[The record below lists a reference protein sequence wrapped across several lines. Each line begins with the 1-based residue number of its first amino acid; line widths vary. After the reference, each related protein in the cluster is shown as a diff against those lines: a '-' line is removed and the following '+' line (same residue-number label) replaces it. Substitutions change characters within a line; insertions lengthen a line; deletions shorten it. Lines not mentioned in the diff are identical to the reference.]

1 MKYLNSKEVSGILGI
16 NISTL
21 KRWTD
26 SGKLGCEKTAG
37 GHRKFTMQHVR
48 DYYKSNSNSAKG
60 EALSLET
67 KDHKKIYGLINQQ
80 DFKQLAVLLAESSLN
95 SDESSVGT
103 IINGLYMNG
112 TPVADLFDFV
122 VDVAGNIVEDR
133 LKKNK
138 IAHTDAYLSRKT
150 ITRSVDGLNRDKP
163 NGNYN
168 GKNALCINFE
178 DNLPDIGVVMSEVL
192 MRHNGYNVFNS
203 GSHAE
208 LGELSEIIIKRKID
222 VVLFYLCNLQ
232 CCNAVIE
239 ENVSKTV
246 KQIHD
251 SIKVANKLD
260 IKILFGGEGLFLLN
274 DIQGKID
281 NSFLTYNDL
290 KAYLENSSLYA

>member
-37 GHRKFTMQHVR
+37 GHRKFTMQHIR
-48 DYYKSNSNSAKG
+48 DYYKMHSNSSKSDF
-60 EALSLET
+60 LSLDS

-80 DFKQLAVLLAESSLN
+80 DFKQLAMDLSNASLKA
-95 SDESSVGT
+95 DESTIDT

-112 TPVADLFDFV
+112 IPVADLFDFV
-122 VDVAGNIVEDR
+122 VDVAGNIVEDQ
-133 LKKNK
+133 LKNNK
-138 IAHTDAYLSRKT
+138 IAHTDAYLSRKI

-163 NGNYN
+163 NGNFN

-222 VVLFYLCNLQ
+222 IVLFYLCNLQ
-232 CCNAVIE
+232 CCNAVVE
-239 ENVSKTV
+239 DNVAKTV
-246 KQIHD
+246 TQIFD
-251 SIKVANKLD
+251 SIKVAKKLD
-260 IKILFGGEGLFLLN
+260 IKILFGGEGLFLLD
-274 DIQGKID
+274 DIKGKID

-290 KAYLENSSLYA
+290 KKLI

>member
-37 GHRKFTMQHVR
+37 GHRKFTMKHIR
-48 DYYKSNSNSAKG
+48 DYYKTHSDSSKSDF
-60 EALSLET
+60 LSLES
-67 KDHKKIYGLINQQ
+67 KKHKKIYGLINQQ
-80 DFKQLAVLLAESSLN
+80 DYKQLAIDLSIASLKAEDSTVN
-95 SDESSVGT
+95 T

-122 VDVAGNIVEDR
+122 VDVAGNIVEDQ
-133 LKKNK
+133 LKNNK
-138 IAHTDAYLSRKT
+138 IAHTDAYLSRKI
-150 ITRSVDGLNRDKP
+150 ITRSVDGLNRNKP
-163 NGNYN
+163 NGDFN

-222 VVLFYLCNLQ
+222 IVLFYLCNLQ
-232 CCNAVIE
+232 CCNAVVE

-246 KQIHD
+246 TQIFD
-251 SIKVANKLD
+251 SIKVAKKLD
-260 IKILFGGEGLFLLN
+260 IKILFGGEGLFLLD
-274 DIQGKID
+274 DISGKID

-290 KAYLENSSLYA
+290 KKLI

>member
-37 GHRKFTMQHVR
+37 GHRKFTMQHIR
-48 DYYKSNSNSAKG
+48 DYYKTHSNSSKSDF
-60 EALSLET
+60 LSLDSKE
-67 KDHKKIYGLINQQ
+67 HKKIYGLINQQ
-80 DFKQLAVLLAESSLN
+80 DYKQLAIDLSNASLKA
-95 SDESSVGT
+95 DESTIDT

-112 TPVADLFDFV
+112 IPVADLFDYV
-122 VDVAGNIVEDR
+122 VDVAGNIVEDQ
-133 LKKNK
+133 LKNNK
-138 IAHTDAYLSRKT
+138 IAHTDAYLSRKI

-163 NGNYN
+163 NGNFN

-222 VVLFYLCNLQ
+222 IVLFYLCNLQ
-232 CCNAVIE
+232 CCNAVVE
-239 ENVSKTV
+239 DNVAITV
-246 KQIHD
+246 TQLFD
-251 SIKVANKLD
+251 SIKVAKKLD
-260 IKILFGGEGLFLLN
+260 IKILFGGEGLFLLD
-274 DIQGKID
+274 DIKGKID

-290 KAYLENSSLYA
+290 KKLI

>member
-1 MKYLNSKEVSGILGI
+1 MKYLNSKEVSGILGV

-122 VDVAGNIVEDR
+122 VDVAGNIVEDK

-163 NGNYN
+163 NGNFN

-290 KAYLENSSLYA
+290 IKLI

>member
-48 DYYKSNSNSAKG
+48 DYYKNNSNSLKG

-67 KDHKKIYGLINQQ
+67 KDHKKVYGLINQQ
-80 DFKQLAVLLAESSLN
+80 DYKQLAILLADSSLK
-95 SDESSVGT
+95 SDDSTVGT
-103 IINGLYMNG
+103 IVNGLYMNG

-122 VDVAGNIVEDR
+122 VDVAGSIVENK
-133 LKKNK
+133 LKQDQ
-138 IAHTDAYLSRKT
+138 IVHTDAYLSRKL
-150 ITRSVDGLNRDKP
+150 ITRSVDGLNRNKP
-163 NGNYN
+163 NGNSN
-168 GKNALCINFE
+168 GKNALCVNFE

-203 GSHAE
+203 GSHAQ
-208 LGELSEIIIKRKID
+208 LGELSEIIINRNID
-222 VVLFYLCNLQ
+222 IVLFYLCNLQ
-232 CCNAVIE
+232 CCNAVVE

-246 KQIHD
+246 KQIYD
-251 SIKVANKLD
+251 SIKIAEKLE
-260 IKILFGGEGLFLLN
+260 IQILFGGEGLFLLD
-274 DIQGKID
+274 DINNKID

-290 KAYLENSSLYA
+290 RKLI

>member
-1 MKYLNSKEVSGILGI
+1 MKYLNSKEVSGILGV

-122 VDVAGNIVEDR
+122 VDVAGNIVENK
-133 LKKNK
+133 LKEKK
-138 IAHTDAYLSRKT
+138 IAHTEAYLSRKT

-163 NGNYN
+163 NGNFN

-290 KAYLENSSLYA
+290 KKLI

>member
-122 VDVAGNIVEDR
+122 VDVAGNIVEDK

-138 IAHTDAYLSRKT
+138 IAHTEAYLSRKT

-163 NGNYN
+163 NGNFN

-232 CCNAVIE
+232 CCNAVVE

-260 IKILFGGEGLFLLN
+260 IKILFGGEGLFLLS

-290 KAYLENSSLYA
+290 KKLI

>member
-26 SGKLGCEKTAG
+26 TGKLGCEKTAG
-37 GHRKFTMQHVR
+37 GHRKFTMQHIR
-48 DYYKSNSNSAKG
+48 DFYKSNSNSAKG
-60 EALSLET
+60 ETLSLEN
-67 KDHKKIYGLINQQ
+67 KEHKKIYGLINKQ
-80 DFKQLAVLLAESSLN
+80 DFKQLAILLANSSLN
-95 SDESSVGT
+95 SDELSVGT

-122 VDVAGNIVEDR
+122 VDVAGNIVEEK
-133 LKKNK
+133 LKKNE
-138 IAHTDAYLSRKT
+138 IVHADAYLSRKT

-163 NGNYN
+163 NGNFN

-208 LGELSEIIIKRKID
+208 LGELSDIIIKRKID
-222 VVLFYLCNLQ
+222 IVLFYLCNLQ
-232 CCNAVIE
+232 CCNAVVE

-246 KQIHD
+246 KQIYD
-251 SIKVANKLD
+251 SIKIAKKLD
-260 IKILFGGEGLFLLN
+260 INILFGGEGLFLLD
-274 DIQGKID
+274 DIKGKID

-290 KAYLENSSLYA
+290 KKLI

>member
-48 DYYKSNSNSAKG
+48 DYYKNNSNSLKG

-67 KDHKKIYGLINQQ
+67 KDHKKVYGLINQQ
-80 DFKQLAVLLAESSLN
+80 DYKQLAILLADSSLK
-95 SDESSVGT
+95 SDDSTVGT
-103 IINGLYMNG
+103 IVNGLYMNG

-122 VDVAGNIVEDR
+122 VDVAGNIVEDK
-133 LKKNK
+133 LKQNQ
-138 IAHTDAYLSRKT
+138 IVHTDAYLSRKL
-150 ITRSVDGLNRDKP
+150 ITRSVDGLNRNKP
-163 NGNYN
+163 NGNSN

-203 GSHAE
+203 GSHAQ
-208 LGELSEIIIKRKID
+208 LGELSEIIVNRNID
-222 VVLFYLCNLQ
+222 IVLFYLCNLQ
-232 CCNAVIE
+232 CCNAVVE

-246 KQIHD
+246 KQIYD
-251 SIKVANKLD
+251 SIKIAEKLE
-260 IKILFGGEGLFLLN
+260 IQILFGGEGLFLLDDIN
-274 DIQGKID
+274 DKID

-290 KAYLENSSLYA
+290 RKLI

>member
-37 GHRKFTMQHVR
+37 GHRKFTMQHIR
-48 DYYKSNSNSAKG
+48 DYYKTYSDSSKSDF
-60 EALSLET
+60 LSLES
-67 KDHKKIYGLINQQ
+67 KNHKKIYGLINQQ
-80 DFKQLAVLLAESSLN
+80 DYKQLAIDLSIASLKADDSTVN
-95 SDESSVGT
+95 T

-122 VDVAGNIVEDR
+122 VDVAGNIVEDQ
-133 LKKNK
+133 LKNNK
-138 IAHTDAYLSRKT
+138 IAHADAYLSRK
-150 ITRSVDGLNRDKP
+150 IVTRSVDGLNRNKP
-163 NGNYN
+163 NGDFN

-222 VVLFYLCNLQ
+222 IVLFYLCNLQ
-232 CCNAVIE
+232 CCNAVVE

-246 KQIHD
+246 TQIFD
-251 SIKVANKLD
+251 SIKMAKKLD
-260 IKILFGGEGLFLLN
+260 IKILFGGEGLFLLD
-274 DIQGKID
+274 DISGKID
-281 NSFLTYNDL
+281 NSFLTFNDL
-290 KAYLENSSLYA
+290 KKLI

>member
-21 KRWTD
+21 NRWTD

-37 GHRKFTMQHVR
+37 GHRKFTMQHIR
-48 DYYKSNSNSAKG
+48 DYFKMHSNSSKSDF
-60 EALSLET
+60 LSLDS

-80 DFKQLAVLLAESSLN
+80 DFKQLAMDLSNASLKA
-95 SDESSVGT
+95 DESTVDT

-122 VDVAGNIVEDR
+122 VDVAGNIVEDQ
-133 LKKNK
+133 LKNNK
-138 IAHTDAYLSRKT
+138 IAHTDAYLSRKI

-163 NGNYN
+163 NGNFN

-222 VVLFYLCNLQ
+222 IVLFYLCNLQ
-232 CCNAVIE
+232 CCNAVVE
-239 ENVSKTV
+239 DNVAKTV
-246 KQIHD
+246 TQIFD
-251 SIKVANKLD
+251 SIKVAKKLD
-260 IKILFGGEGLFLLN
+260 IKILFGGEGLFLLD
-274 DIQGKID
+274 DIKGKID

-290 KAYLENSSLYA
+290 KKLI

>member
-37 GHRKFTMQHVR
+37 GHRKFTMQHIR
-48 DYYKSNSNSAKG
+48 DYYKTYSDSSKSDF
-60 EALSLET
+60 LSLES
-67 KDHKKIYGLINQQ
+67 KKHKKIYGLINQQ
-80 DFKQLAVLLAESSLN
+80 DYKQLAIDLSIASLKAEDSTVN
-95 SDESSVGT
+95 T

-122 VDVAGNIVEDR
+122 VDVAGNIVEDQ
-133 LKKNK
+133 LKNNK
-138 IAHTDAYLSRKT
+138 IAHTDAYLSRKI
-150 ITRSVDGLNRDKP
+150 ITRSVDGLNRNKP
-163 NGNYN
+163 NGDFN

-222 VVLFYLCNLQ
+222 IVLFYLCNLQ
-232 CCNAVIE
+232 CCNAVVE

-246 KQIHD
+246 TQIFD
-251 SIKVANKLD
+251 SIKVAKKLD
-260 IKILFGGEGLFLLN
+260 IKILFGGEGLFLLD
-274 DIQGKID
+274 DISGKID

-290 KAYLENSSLYA
+290 KKLI

>member
-37 GHRKFTMQHVR
+37 GHRKFTMQHIR
-48 DYYKSNSNSAKG
+48 DYYKTHSNSSKSDF
-60 EALSLET
+60 LSLDS

-80 DFKQLAVLLAESSLN
+80 DFKQLAMDLSNASLKA
-95 SDESSVGT
+95 DESTVDT

-122 VDVAGNIVEDR
+122 VDVAGNIVEDQ
-133 LKKNK
+133 LKNNK
-138 IAHTDAYLSRKT
+138 IAHTDAYLSRKI

-163 NGNYN
+163 NGNFN

-222 VVLFYLCNLQ
+222 IVLFYLCNLQ
-232 CCNAVIE
+232 CCNAVVE
-239 ENVSKTV
+239 DNVAKTV
-246 KQIHD
+246 TQIFD
-251 SIKVANKLD
+251 SIKVAKSL
-260 IKILFGGEGLFLLN
+260 IL
-274 DIQGKID
+274 K
-281 NSFLTYNDL
+281 Y
-290 KAYLENSSLYA
+290 YLEARAFFY

>member
-37 GHRKFTMQHVR
+37 GHRKFTMQHIR
-48 DYYKSNSNSAKG
+48 DYYKTYSDSSKSDF
-60 EALSLET
+60 LSLES
-67 KDHKKIYGLINQQ
+67 KKHKKIYGLINQQ
-80 DFKQLAVLLAESSLN
+80 DYKQLAIDLSIASLKAEDSTVN
-95 SDESSVGT
+95 T

-122 VDVAGNIVEDR
+122 VDVAGNIVEDQ
-133 LKKNK
+133 LKNNK
-138 IAHTDAYLSRKT
+138 IAHADAYLSRK
-150 ITRSVDGLNRDKP
+150 IVTRSVDGLNRNKP
-163 NGNYN
+163 NGDFN

-222 VVLFYLCNLQ
+222 IVLFYLCNLQ
-232 CCNAVIE
+232 CCNAVVE

-246 KQIHD
+246 TQIFD
-251 SIKVANKLD
+251 SIKVAKKLD
-260 IKILFGGEGLFLLN
+260 IKILFGGEGLFLLD
-274 DIQGKID
+274 DISGKID

-290 KAYLENSSLYA
+290 KKLI

>member
-37 GHRKFTMQHVR
+37 GHRKFTMQHIR
-48 DYYKSNSNSAKG
+48 DYYKMHSNSSKSDF
-60 EALSLET
+60 LSLDS

-80 DFKQLAVLLAESSLN
+80 DFKQLAIDLSNASLKA
-95 SDESSVGT
+95 DESTIDT

-112 TPVADLFDFV
+112 IPVADLFDYV
-122 VDVAGNIVEDR
+122 VAVAGNIVEDQ
-133 LKKNK
+133 LKNNK
-138 IAHTDAYLSRKT
+138 IAHTDAYLSRKI

-163 NGNYN
+163 NGNFN

-222 VVLFYLCNLQ
+222 IVLFYLCNLQ
-232 CCNAVIE
+232 CCNAVVE
-239 ENVSKTV
+239 DNVAKTV
-246 KQIHD
+246 TQIFD
-251 SIKVANKLD
+251 SIKVAKKLD
-260 IKILFGGEGLFLLN
+260 IKILFGGEGLFLLD
-274 DIQGKID
+274 DIKGKID

-290 KAYLENSSLYA
+290 KKLI

>member
-48 DYYKSNSNSAKG
+48 DYYKNNSNSLKG
-60 EALSLET
+60 ETLSLET
-67 KDHKKIYGLINQQ
+67 KDHKKVYGLINQQ
-80 DFKQLAVLLAESSLN
+80 DYKQLAILLADSSLK
-95 SDESSVGT
+95 SDDSTVGT
-103 IINGLYMNG
+103 IVNGLYMNG

-122 VDVAGNIVEDR
+122 VDVAGNIVENK
-133 LKKNK
+133 LKQNQ
-138 IAHTDAYLSRKT
+138 IVHTDAYLSRKL
-150 ITRSVDGLNRDKP
+150 ITRSVDGLNRNKP
-163 NGNYN
+163 NGNSN
-168 GKNALCINFE
+168 GKNALCVNFE

-203 GSHAE
+203 GSHAQ
-208 LGELSEIIIKRKID
+208 LGELSEIIINRNID
-222 VVLFYLCNLQ
+222 IVLFYLCNLQ
-232 CCNAVIE
+232 CCNAVVE

-246 KQIHD
+246 KQIYD
-251 SIKVANKLD
+251 SIKIAEKLE
-260 IKILFGGEGLFLLN
+260 IQILFGGEGLFLLDDIN
-274 DIQGKID
+274 DKID

-290 KAYLENSSLYA
+290 RKLI

>member
-37 GHRKFTMQHVR
+37 GHRKFTMQHIR
-48 DYYKSNSNSAKG
+48 DYYKTYSDSSKSDS
-60 EALSLET
+60 LSLES
-67 KDHKKIYGLINQQ
+67 KNHKKIYGLINQQ
-80 DFKQLAVLLAESSLN
+80 DYKQLAIDLSIASLKAEDSTVN
-95 SDESSVGT
+95 T

-122 VDVAGNIVEDR
+122 VDVAGNIVEDQ
-133 LKKNK
+133 LKNNK
-138 IAHTDAYLSRKT
+138 IAHADAYLSRK
-150 ITRSVDGLNRDKP
+150 IVTRSVDGLNRNKP
-163 NGNYN
+163 NGDFN

-222 VVLFYLCNLQ
+222 IVLFYLCNLQ
-232 CCNAVIE
+232 CCNAVVE

-246 KQIHD
+246 TQIFD
-251 SIKVANKLD
+251 SIKMAKKLD
-260 IKILFGGEGLFLLN
+260 IKILFGGEGLFLLD
-274 DIQGKID
+274 DISGKID

-290 KAYLENSSLYA
+290 KKLI

>member
-1 MKYLNSKEVSGILGI
+1 MKYLNSKEVSGILGV

-122 VDVAGNIVEDR
+122 VDVAGNIVEDK

-163 NGNYN
+163 NGNFN

-290 KAYLENSSLYA
+290 KKLI

>member
-1 MKYLNSKEVSGILGI
+1 MKYLNSKEVSGILGV

-122 VDVAGNIVEDR
+122 VDVAGNIVEDK

-138 IAHTDAYLSRKT
+138 IAHTEAYLSRKT

-163 NGNYN
+163 NGNFN

-232 CCNAVIE
+232 CCNAVVE

-260 IKILFGGEGLFLLN
+260 IKILFGGEGLFLLS

-290 KAYLENSSLYA
+290 KKLI

>member
-37 GHRKFTMQHVR
+37 GHRKFTMQHIR
-48 DYYKSNSNSAKG
+48 DYYKTHSNCSKSDF
-60 EALSLET
+60 LSLDSKE
-67 KDHKKIYGLINQQ
+67 HKKIYGLINQQ
-80 DFKQLAVLLAESSLN
+80 DYKQLAIDLSNASLKA
-95 SDESSVGT
+95 DESTIDT

-112 TPVADLFDFV
+112 IPVADLFDYV
-122 VDVAGNIVEDR
+122 VDVAGNIVEDQ
-133 LKKNK
+133 LKNNK
-138 IAHTDAYLSRKT
+138 IAHTDAYLSRKI

-163 NGNYN
+163 NGNFN

-203 GSHAE
+203 GSHAK

-222 VVLFYLCNLQ
+222 IVLFYLCNLQ
-232 CCNAVIE
+232 CCNAVVE
-239 ENVSKTV
+239 DNVAKTV
-246 KQIHD
+246 TQIFD
-251 SIKVANKLD
+251 SIKVAKKLD
-260 IKILFGGEGLFLLN
+260 IKILFGGEGLFLLD
-274 DIQGKID
+274 DIKGKID

-290 KAYLENSSLYA
+290 KKLI

>member
-1 MKYLNSKEVSGILGI
+1 MKYLNSKEVSGILGV

-37 GHRKFTMQHVR
+37 GHRKFTMQHIR
-48 DYYKSNSNSAKG
+48 DYYKTYSDSSKSDF
-60 EALSLET
+60 LSLES
-67 KDHKKIYGLINQQ
+67 KKHKKIYGLINQQ
-80 DFKQLAVLLAESSLN
+80 DYKQLAIDLSIASLKAEDSTVN
-95 SDESSVGT
+95 T

-122 VDVAGNIVEDR
+122 VDVAGNIVEDQ
-133 LKKNK
+133 LKNNK
-138 IAHTDAYLSRKT
+138 IVHTDAYLSRKI

-163 NGNYN
+163 NGDFN

-222 VVLFYLCNLQ
+222 IVLFYLCNLQ
-232 CCNAVIE
+232 CCNAVVE

-246 KQIHD
+246 TQIFD
-251 SIKVANKLD
+251 SIKVAKKLD
-260 IKILFGGEGLFLLN
+260 IKILFGGEGLFLLD
-274 DIQGKID
+274 DISGKID

-290 KAYLENSSLYA
+290 KKLI

>member
-48 DYYKSNSNSAKG
+48 DYYKNNSNSLKG

-67 KDHKKIYGLINQQ
+67 KDHKKVYGLINQQ
-80 DFKQLAVLLAESSLN
+80 DYKQLAILLADSSLK
-95 SDESSVGT
+95 SDESTVGT
-103 IINGLYMNG
+103 IVNGLYMNG

-122 VDVAGNIVEDR
+122 VDVAGNIVEDK
-133 LKKNK
+133 LKQNQ
-138 IAHTDAYLSRKT
+138 IVHTDAYLSRKI
-150 ITRSVDGLNRDKP
+150 ITRAVDGLNRDKP
-163 NGNYN
+163 NGNFN

-203 GSHAE
+203 GSHAQ
-208 LGELSEIIIKRKID
+208 LGELSEIIVNRNID
-222 VVLFYLCNLQ
+222 IVLFYLCNLQ
-232 CCNAVIE
+232 CCNAVVE

-246 KQIHD
+246 KQIYD
-251 SIKVANKLD
+251 SIKIAEKLD
-260 IKILFGGEGLFLLN
+260 IQILFGGEGFFLLDDIN
-274 DIQGKID
+274 DKID

-290 KAYLENSSLYA
+290 RKLI

>member
-48 DYYKSNSNSAKG
+48 DYYKNNSNSLKG
-60 EALSLET
+60 ETLSLET
-67 KDHKKIYGLINQQ
+67 KDHKKVYGLINQQ
-80 DFKQLAVLLAESSLN
+80 DYKQLAILLADSSLK
-95 SDESSVGT
+95 SDDSTVGT
-103 IINGLYMNG
+103 IVNGLYMNG

-122 VDVAGNIVEDR
+122 VDVAGNIVENK
-133 LKKNK
+133 LKQDQ
-138 IAHTDAYLSRKT
+138 IVHTDAYLSRKL
-150 ITRSVDGLNRDKP
+150 ITRSVDGLNRNKP
-163 NGNYN
+163 NGNSN
-168 GKNALCINFE
+168 GKNALCVNFE

-203 GSHAE
+203 GSHAQ
-208 LGELSEIIIKRKID
+208 LGELSEIIINRNID
-222 VVLFYLCNLQ
+222 IVLFYLCNLQ
-232 CCNAVIE
+232 CCNAVVE

-246 KQIHD
+246 KQIYD
-251 SIKVANKLD
+251 SIKIAEKLE
-260 IKILFGGEGLFLLN
+260 IQILFGGEGLFLLDDIN
-274 DIQGKID
+274 DKID

-290 KAYLENSSLYA
+290 RKLI

>member
-1 MKYLNSKEVSGILGI
+1 MKYLNSKEVSGILGV

-80 DFKQLAVLLAESSLN
+80 DFKQLAALLAESSLN

-122 VDVAGNIVEDR
+122 VDVAGNIVEDK

-163 NGNYN
+163 NGNFN

-290 KAYLENSSLYA
+290 KKLI

>member
-1 MKYLNSKEVSGILGI
+1 MKYLNSKEVSGILGV

-122 VDVAGNIVEDR
+122 VDVAGNIVEDK

-138 IAHTDAYLSRKT
+138 IAHTEAYLSRKT

-163 NGNYN
+163 NGNFN

-290 KAYLENSSLYA
+290 KKLI

>member
-37 GHRKFTMQHVR
+37 GHRKFTMKHIR
-48 DYYKSNSNSAKG
+48 DYYKTHSDSSKSDF
-60 EALSLET
+60 LSLES
-67 KDHKKIYGLINQQ
+67 KNHKKIYGLINQQ
-80 DFKQLAVLLAESSLN
+80 DYKQLAIDLSIASLKAEDSTVN
-95 SDESSVGT
+95 T

-122 VDVAGNIVEDR
+122 VDVAGNIVEDQ
-133 LKKNK
+133 LKNNK
-138 IAHTDAYLSRKT
+138 IAHTDAYLSRKI

-163 NGNYN
+163 NGDFN

-222 VVLFYLCNLQ
+222 IVLFYLCNLQ
-232 CCNAVIE
+232 CCNAVVE

-246 KQIHD
+246 TQIFD
-251 SIKVANKLD
+251 SIKVAKKLD
-260 IKILFGGEGLFLLN
+260 IKILFGGEGLFLLD
-274 DIQGKID
+274 DISGKID

-290 KAYLENSSLYA
+290 KKLI

>member
-48 DYYKSNSNSAKG
+48 DYYKNNSNSLKG

-67 KDHKKIYGLINQQ
+67 KDHKKVYGLINQQ
-80 DFKQLAVLLAESSLN
+80 DYKQLAILLADSSLK
-95 SDESSVGT
+95 SDDSTVGT
-103 IINGLYMNG
+103 IVNGLYMNG

-122 VDVAGNIVEDR
+122 VDVAGNIVENK
-133 LKKNK
+133 LKQDQ
-138 IAHTDAYLSRKT
+138 IVHTDAYLSRKL
-150 ITRSVDGLNRDKP
+150 ITRSVDGLNRNKP
-163 NGNYN
+163 NGNSN
-168 GKNALCINFE
+168 GKNALCVNFE

-192 MRHNGYNVFNS
+192 MRHSGYNVFNS
-203 GSHAE
+203 GSHAQ
-208 LGELSEIIIKRKID
+208 LGELSEIIINRNID
-222 VVLFYLCNLQ
+222 IVLFYLCNLQ
-232 CCNAVIE
+232 CCNAVVE

-246 KQIHD
+246 KQIYD
-251 SIKVANKLD
+251 SIKIAEKLE
-260 IKILFGGEGLFLLN
+260 IQILFGGEGLFLLDDIN
-274 DIQGKID
+274 DKID

-290 KAYLENSSLYA
+290 RKLI

>member
-37 GHRKFTMQHVR
+37 GHRKFTMQHIR
-48 DYYKSNSNSAKG
+48 DYYKTYSDSSKSDF
-60 EALSLET
+60 LSLES
-67 KDHKKIYGLINQQ
+67 KKHKKIYGLINQQ
-80 DFKQLAVLLAESSLN
+80 DYKQLAIDLSIASLKAEDSTVN
-95 SDESSVGT
+95 T
-103 IINGLYMNG
+103 IINGLYMSG

-122 VDVAGNIVEDR
+122 VDVAGNIVEDQ
-133 LKKNK
+133 LKNNK
-138 IAHTDAYLSRKT
+138 IAHADAYLSRK
-150 ITRSVDGLNRDKP
+150 IVTRSVDGLNRNKP
-163 NGNYN
+163 NGDFN

-222 VVLFYLCNLQ
+222 IVLFYLCNLQ
-232 CCNAVIE
+232 CCNAVVE

-246 KQIHD
+246 TQIFD
-251 SIKVANKLD
+251 SIKMAKKLD
-260 IKILFGGEGLFLLN
+260 IKILFGGEGLFLLD
-274 DIQGKID
+274 DISGKID

-290 KAYLENSSLYA
+290 KKLI